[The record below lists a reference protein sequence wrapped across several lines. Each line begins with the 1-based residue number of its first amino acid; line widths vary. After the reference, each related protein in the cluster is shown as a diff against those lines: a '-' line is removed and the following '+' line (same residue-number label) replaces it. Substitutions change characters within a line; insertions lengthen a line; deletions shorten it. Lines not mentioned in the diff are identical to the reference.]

1 MTIPNSFD
9 LDAEHPTFIKFND
22 WWKEVGDAIEG
33 ESAIELATTD
43 YLPKPGAMLF
53 IADPTKQAAA
63 YAAFQKRA
71 SYPEITAPTIRGL
84 TGVIHSEPCKIEL
97 PKALEPLRE
106 VATVDGLNLESMIRR
121 ITRNVVG
128 YGRTGIAVTAD
139 ANGNP
144 LLAVYNARSIQNWND
159 DLTVLVLDE
168 SGPELNEETLAWK
181 DTNKK
186 LLFLKQDGKV
196 TAERYA
202 QTDKNWTAESDDKG
216 DSEIVFKK
224 TGGANL
230 DFIPFVFIDTN
241 DLTPEPDEVPLL
253 PLVRLAAKAYR
264 QDANYQHTLYQ
275 ASSPTHWVSGMGKD
289 DPDAPQA
296 QGGGIIWFLPDDMMK
311 CGILE
316 FTGASAVAQ
325 RQAIQ
330 DTLEAAVQAGARLF
344 ANNDAMQESGEAR
357 KIKYAAQT
365 ATLVGIALN
374 VIAGVEKALKMA
386 AVIAGASEDQVAVEL
401 NTDFI
406 DSTLGAQE
414 MTAIISATTAGLL
427 SYQTGYEQLREG
439 GRANAEREWED
450 EKTLIDEQEP
460 AMGMEGRTV
469 EGSQV
474 NNGNQN
480 QEE

>member
-1 MTIPNSFD
+1 MTTFD
-9 LDAEHPTFIKFND
+9 LDAEHPSFAKFDD
-22 WWKEVGDAIEG
+22 WWIEVDDAIEG

-53 IADPTKQAAA
+53 ITDPTKQAAA

-84 TGVIHSEPCKIEL
+84 TGVIHTEPCKIEL
-97 PKALEPLRE
+97 PKTLEYLRGN
-106 VATVDGLNLESMIRR
+106 ATIDGLTLESMIRR

-139 ANGNP
+139 ANGDP
-144 LLAVYNARSIQNWND
+144 ILAVYTARSIQNWND
-159 DLTVLVLDE
+159 NLTVLVLDE
-168 SGPELNEETLAWK
+168 SGPELNEETLTWK
-181 DTNKK
+181 DAVKK
-186 LLFLKQDGKV
+186 LLFLKQDGAV
-196 TAERYA
+196 TAERYT
-202 QTDKNWTAESDDKG
+202 QTDKGWGSDQEDG
-216 DSEIVFKK
+216 PVVFKK
-224 TGGANL
+224 TGGQNL

-275 ASSPTHWVSGMGKD
+275 SSSPTHWISGMGKD
-289 DPDAPQA
+289 DPEAPQA
-296 QGGGIIWFLPDDMMK
+296 LGGGIIWYLPDETMK

-344 ANNDAMQESGEAR
+344 ANNDAVQESGEAR

-374 VIAGVEKALKMA
+374 VVAGVEKALKMA
-386 AVIAGASEDQVAVEL
+386 AVIAGANEDEVQVRL

-414 MTAIISATTAGLL
+414 MTAIISAVTAGLL
-427 SYQTGYEQLREG
+427 SYETGYEQMREG
-439 GRANAEREWED
+439 GRANTERDWED
-450 EKTLIDEQEP
+450 EKALIEQQEP
-460 AMGMEGRTV
+460 AMGMEGRGMLNPDQENTD
-469 EGSQV
+469 QH
-474 NNGNQN
+474 